1 MNNDVIWWAVVL
13 FVGVSVILCMIVS
26 VVILFR
32 GWAFLRVTTVIGQN
46 SDKMAAQNFLALL
59 REAKESMVVYD
70 DGNRMDGSV
79 YQDDKIIEAVQRKLS
94 ENPKFRLSCYFNVD
108 DDMPFTRALE
118 KHERV
123 RIVTGSGDRPEDDVH
138 YKIIDRGIK
147 AHVSRHRFA
156 SKERRYKVIDCTK
169 VPRGRL
175 AHVVDEVLGPYKTHA
190 SSVGV
195 W

>member
-1 MNNDVIWWAVVL
+1 MVDVIWWAVIL
-13 FVGVSVILCMIVS
+13 FVAVSVILCMIAS
-26 VVILFR
+26 VVVLYR
-32 GWAFLRVTTVIGQN
+32 GWAYLRVTTVTGQN
-46 SDKMAAQNFLALL
+46 SDKTAAQNFLALL
-59 REAKESMVVYD
+59 QDAKESMVVYD
-70 DGNRMDGSV
+70 DGNKMDGSV
-79 YQDDKIIEAVQRKLS
+79 YQDDKVIEAVHRKLS

-123 RIVTGSGDRPEDDVH
+123 RIVTGSGERPEDDVH

-147 AHVSRHRFA
+147 AQISRHELA
-156 SKERRYKVIDCTK
+156 SKERRYRVIDCTK

-175 AHVVDEVLGPYKTHA
+175 AHVVDEVLGPYKAHA